1 MFDVKDIKGKI
12 DQMVERIKTDDDLK
26 AQFKK
31 DPIKAVESVLGVD
44 LPDEAVKK
52 IIAETKSK
60 LSTGAE
66 KAGAVGGSAAG
77 KAGEVLGDAA
87 GKAGEVL
94 GDAAGKVT
102 GAVSGAADAIKKKLF

>member
-1 MFDVKDIKGKI
+1 MFDVKDLKGKI
-12 DQMVERIKTDDDLK
+12 DQMVERIKTDDQLK
-26 AQFKK
+26 DQFKK

-52 IIAETKSK
+52 IIAETKAK
-60 LSTGAE
+60 LSGGGE
-66 KAGAVGGSAAG
+66 KAGAVAG
-77 KAGEVLGDAA
+77 DAVNKAGD
-87 GKAGEVL
+87 VL